1 MLDKPDFCFIT
12 PIPLLEQFASQSSKH
27 LCLAHLV
34 DSNDQYAS
42 FYKKMRD
49 RGDYVIMDNGCFE
62 IGRAHV

>member
-42 FYKKMRD
+42 FYKKNERSW
-49 RGDYVIMDNGCFE
+49 RLCDNGQRLF
-62 IGRAHV
+62 